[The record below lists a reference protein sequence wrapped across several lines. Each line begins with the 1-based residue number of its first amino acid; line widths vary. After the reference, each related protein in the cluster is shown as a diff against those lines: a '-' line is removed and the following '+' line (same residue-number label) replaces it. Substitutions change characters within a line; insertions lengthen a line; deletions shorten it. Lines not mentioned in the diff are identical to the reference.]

1 MAQNKPR
8 QPRKTWFDNQA
19 ERKGQRFLD
28 GWANGQDRDFILPD
42 KKIRAIDNILRDIKD
57 GQINPIKD
65 ITPTRL
71 LNKDLLYSITQVCKA
86 RLDYF
91 NRMYNAFTMLN
102 AVSYCVLTQKRL
114 YELTEGIED
123 VNEKIKHLENIGVD
137 RNYIWLVGTIPL
149 DNGIYNPRTNAYE
162 GGIPYAREL
171 EQAYNHPS
179 YQTQLQMA
187 DRYKTMYKIMYD
199 IFSKIY
205 EDVAHNTLK
214 QSDMTFHEQIQS
226 AMKNAE
232 EHKFPNGMKVPL
244 DFNVLTGYDYML

>member
-42 KKIRAIDNILRDIKD
+42 RKIRAIDNILRDIKD

-91 NRMYNAFTMLN
+91 KRMYNAFIMLDS
-102 AVSYCVLTQKRL
+102 VSYCVLTQKRL
-114 YELTEGIED
+114 YELTEGITD
-123 VNEKIKHLENIGVD
+123 VNEKMKYLEKIGVD
-137 RNYIWLVGTIPL
+137 RNYIWLVGTMPL
-149 DNGIYNPRTNAYE
+149 DGAYDPATNTFK

-171 EQAYNHPS
+171 QQAHNHPA
-179 YQTQLQMA
+179 YQTQIWMA
-187 DRYKTMYKIMYD
+187 ERYKTMYETMYN

-205 EDVAHNTLK
+205 DGVAHNTLE
-214 QSDMTFHEQIQS
+214 QSDTTFHEQIKS
-226 AMKNAE
+226 AMNNAE
-232 EHKFPNGMKVPL
+232 EHRFANGMKVPL
-244 DFNVLTGYDYML
+244 DFNVMTGYDYML